1 MLCQI
6 SIKYW
11 FDSKN
16 LIEDENM
23 KTKNKKNFE
32 KSHILNFKCTL
43 FMGEC
48 IKNPRK
54 WGENVKLEIDIIN
67 QFDSCVKNALNKELK
82 YRLRTIKNLQ
92 KNYVNISEL
101 SCTEQEKLNYNDEY
115 PSDAF
120 GAKLTTRLF
129 EAVVHDELLYEALLS
144 IRPKTRELIL
154 LKFWGELTDVEI
166 GRVMNMKRDNV
177 TKTKIRALKRLKE
190 FMEGMNNY
198 EK

>member
-1 MLCQI
+1 
-6 SIKYW
+6 
-11 FDSKN
+11 
-16 LIEDENM
+16 
-23 KTKNKKNFE
+23 
-32 KSHILNFKCTL
+32 
-43 FMGEC
+43 MGEC

-54 WGENVKLEIDIIN
+54 GVVNVKLEIDIIN

-115 PSDAF
+115 PSDTF